1 MGQKSC
7 KHPPD
12 RLGTVRAISLVL
24 LVTSALLGW
33 SMPAQAHT
41 SLISTDPTEG
51 ARLASV
57 PEQVVLTFS
66 ENLREPSTVGVA
78 VDGEEVEVDFQ
89 VDGPRVVV
97 TPPSD
102 APEGTYDINYRVI
115 SADGH
120 PVTGTLSFEVAQ
132 AAGIATE
139 EAPAGDEPTATQSPE
154 TATNDAAADAED
166 DSVWSSPL
174 LLGVGV
180 LAVVLAI
187 GAVTILRRRSVTS
200 DHDRS

>member
-1 MGQKSC
+1 
-7 KHPPD
+7 
-12 RLGTVRAISLVL
+12 
-24 LVTSALLGW
+24 
-33 SMPAQAHT
+33 MPAQAHT

-66 ENLREPSTVGVA
+66 ENLREPSQVGVA
-78 VDGEEVEVDFQ
+78 VDGEAVEVEFQ

-102 APEGTYDINYRVI
+102 APEGAYDINYRVI

-139 EAPAGDEPTATQSPE
+139 EAPADDEPTATQSPE
-154 TATNDAAADAED
+154 AATNDAAADAED

-187 GAVTILRRRSVTS
+187 GAVTVLRRRSVTS